1 MDEPSI
7 IIPASAYKSFEPS
20 VQRAIMGYFVL
31 NFDDASNATTG
42 GSDTP
47 RRDEQGLARLS
58 VADAKLFLNKCSD
71 KTTAILQ
78 EIINRDGVFMA
89 SDIASF
95 LQTDTAHLRGAWAG
109 LTKRVRTITK
119 NDEASLINWFKEGGD
134 WRGTVAAQT
143 VASMR
148 VALEERA

>member
-1 MDEPSI
+1 MNEPSI
-7 IIPASAYKSFEPS
+7 VIPASAYKSLEPL
-20 VQRAIMGYFVL
+20 VQRAIMNFFVSGL
-31 NFDDASNATTG
+31 GELPIATTEP
-42 GSDTP
+42 SISSH
-47 RRDEQGLARLS
+47 RDEQGLARLS
-58 VADAKLFLNKCSD
+58 VADAKLFLNNCSD

-78 EIINRDGVFMA
+78 EIVNHDGSFKA

-95 LQTDTAHLRGAWAG
+95 LETDTAHLRGAWAG

-119 NDEASLINWFKEGGD
+119 DNNASLINWFKEGDD
-134 WRGTVAAQT
+134 WRGIVAAQT